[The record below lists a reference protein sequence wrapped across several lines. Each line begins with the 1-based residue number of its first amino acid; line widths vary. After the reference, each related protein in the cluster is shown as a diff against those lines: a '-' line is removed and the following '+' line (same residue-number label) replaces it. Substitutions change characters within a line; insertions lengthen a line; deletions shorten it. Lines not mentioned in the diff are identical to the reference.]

1 MVIKSLKSIF
11 VIFLV
16 LFFAGCSF
24 IIQKGRRSDVQK
36 IEELSQKVDEL
47 SQAQRILE
55 DRLSQ
60 EIKDKQV
67 KLKMAEKGLVI
78 TFVADV
84 LFDSGK
90 AKLKADT
97 FSSLD
102 KVARVLNENVADLK
116 VGVEGHTDN
125 EPIKFSGWKSNWEL
139 STERA
144 LSVLHYLV
152 DHEKVSADRLSVL
165 GYGEYQP
172 VSENNTKAGK
182 KLNRRVEVVIFPKLT
197 KMNPA
202 QEKED
207 DIRENEIPAQ
217 EKIK

>member
-1 MVIKSLKSIF
+1 MNFKPLKPFLAIL
-11 VIFLV
+11 LV
-16 LFFAGCSF
+16 LSFSGCSF
-24 IIQKGRRSDVQK
+24 VIQKGRRSDVQK

-47 SQAQRILE
+47 SQAQKILE
-55 DRLSQ
+55 ARLSQ
-60 EIKDKQV
+60 EIEDKQV

-90 AKLKADT
+90 AKLKQET
-97 FSSLD
+97 FASLD
-102 KVARVLNENVADLK
+102 KVARVLNENVADFK
-116 VGVEGHTDN
+116 VGIEGHTDN
-125 EPIKFSGWKSNWEL
+125 EPIKHSGWKSNWEL

-152 DHEKVSADRLSVL
+152 DHENVSQERLSVL

-172 VSENNTKAGK
+172 VAANSSKEGK
-182 KLNRRVEVVIFPKLT
+182 KLNRRVEVVIFPKIS
-197 KMNPA
+197 KVNPA
-202 QEKED
+202 QEQED
-207 DIRENEIPAQ
+207 EARGQ

>member
-1 MVIKSLKSIF
+1 MVIKSLKSIL
-11 VIFLV
+11 VIFVV
-16 LFFAGCSF
+16 LFFTGCSF
-24 IIQKGRRSDVQK
+24 IIQEGRRSDVQK

-90 AKLKADT
+90 AKLKQET
-97 FSSLD
+97 FTSLD

-116 VGVEGHTDN
+116 VGIEGHTDN

-152 DHEKVSADRLSVL
+152 DHEKVAENRLSVL
-165 GYGEYQP
+165 GYGEFQP
-172 VSENNTKAGK
+172 VAGNNSKEGK

-202 QEKED
+202 QEED
-207 DIRENEIPAQ
+207 DSRENEAPVQ